1 MSSMQSKQD
10 NTESFNWY
18 LKTLQEEQKRQ
29 SRSVGLDEEVVDDE
43 TEINLLRFIKVFSP
57 SVERLMEFCKTE
69 LGTSLLEVTNILD
82 RLEKDGEIVVEDIS
96 KPSGD
101 PPQVSVV
108 ERIVRITSKGL
119 EKI

>member
-1 MSSMQSKQD
+1 MSNMQSKQD
-10 NTESFNWY
+10 NAESFNWY
-18 LKTLQEEQKRQ
+18 LKTLQEEQERKRTFEK
-29 SRSVGLDEEVVDDE
+29 SGEVVDS
-43 TEINLLRFIKVFSP
+43 EIVLNLLRFIKVFSP

-69 LGTSLLEVTNILD
+69 LKTSLLEATNILD
-82 RLEKDGEIVVEDIS
+82 RLEKDDEIVVEEIS

-101 PPQVSVV
+101 PAHTPMV